1 MKIGITIGDPAGI
14 GPEIIGKF
22 FKNIKTDLTYEDIEW
37 VIFGTPE
44 LTLENTLLVDQARD
58 LDWTS
63 VRHGVPCEVSASI
76 QKRALYDAIAW
87 IKAGKIDAIVTAP
100 WTKSSFRFLG
110 EKPVGHTEILE
121 AELGTPRK
129 NKAVMLLA
137 GDALRVALLTTHIPL
152 SQVHKKISVAGIHE
166 ISKIVYDSLQRD
178 FGIAKPS
185 LAILGL
191 NPHAGE
197 EGAMGREEIDI
208 IRPAIAELK
217 GQGLEIEGPFS
228 ADTYFVRYLYSGA
241 GKCHDAVICM
251 YHDQGLIPLKTIH
264 FGASANITIGL
275 AHIRTSV
282 DHGTAH
288 DIAGKGIAN
297 PESLKYAIDRAISMV
312 KNRAELRS
320 NE

>member
-22 FKNIKTDLTYEDIEW
+22 FTNIKADPTYENIEW

-44 LTLENTLLVDQARD
+44 LTIEDTLLVDQARD

-63 VRHGVPCEVSASI
+63 VQHGVPCKVSASI

-110 EKPVGHTEILE
+110 EQPVGHTEILE
-121 AELGTPRK
+121 TELGTPTK
-129 NKAVMLLA
+129 SKAVMLLA

-152 SQVHKKISVAGIHE
+152 AQVHKKISAEGIHE
-166 ISKIVYDSLQRD
+166 ISKIVYDSLQGD

-185 LAILGL
+185 VAILGL

-197 EGAMGREEIDI
+197 EGAMGREEMEI
-208 IRPAIAELK
+208 IEPTIEELIK
-217 GQGLEIEGPFS
+217 QGLEIEGPFS
-228 ADTYFVRYLYSGA
+228 ADTYFVRYLHPGA

-264 FGASANITIGL
+264 FGESANITIGL
-275 AHIRTSV
+275 AYIRTSV

-312 KNRAELRS
+312 NNRARFSE
-320 NE
+320 EE